1 MLSAMELLQKEGRAY
16 VGRVTPVA
24 LFYLLLYILGIDD
37 PSKSDPNNNST
48 PWFILCALWT
58 LAISGGSISKV
69 LGLPPLVGHLVS
81 GIVLSNVTVST
92 FDLPDVW
99 HARIRSSGLVVILL
113 RSGLDINYQ
122 KVRKAGSVA
131 FRLTIL
137 PALFEALITALAS
150 VIILGMAPLLALAQ
164 GFVLAAVSPAVVVG
178 GMLNLRRKGYGVSKG
193 IPSLVIAAASLD
205 DIVAISA
212 FSMCIGIAIRDEST
226 NVVWLVL
233 NMPLTVLLG
242 IGLGISGGLIMSL
255 TNLWRHRWQRTS
267 ILLLFGLIAMNG
279 TKKIGFPGS
288 GALASIAIGA
298 IAAFIWKGLCHRCH
312 QKNHGGAESDNMV
325 YETGKDM
332 EFIWT
337 MICEPLLFSSV
348 GTALNFHTMSARI
361 IPRSLAIVMVGLVG
375 RILFAYLSTNGAG
388 FTKLERCFIALSWC
402 PKATVQAA
410 LRFLPLAMVKELMVG
425 RSEYQIYVEM
435 CNEIISTAII
445 SILVTAPIGSWF
457 IGSSFGTRWLERD
470 TSQINSDN
478 KTTNKY
484 NEVECGAAIE
494 TLKKA
499 KDHIHEIDSI
509 MSSLLIPP
517 NSDDSSGIFCSIAQI
532 SQLLSHCMQIV
543 DHQDSNKEDAGG
555 TDSGRG
561 SSL

>member
-1 MLSAMELLQKEGRAY
+1 MEVLKEGRTCAGH
-16 VGRVTPVA
+16 VIPIL

-37 PSKSDPNNNST
+37 PSKSDPNNNSA

-81 GIVLSNVTVST
+81 GIVLSNATAST
-92 FDLPDVW
+92 FDLPNTW
-99 HARIRSSGLVVILL
+99 HARIRSAGLVVILL
-113 RSGLDINYQ
+113 RSGLGINYQ
-122 KVRKAGSVA
+122 KVRTAGSVA

-150 VIILGMAPLLALAQ
+150 VIILGIAPLLALAQ

-212 FSMCIGIAIRDEST
+212 FSVCIGIAIRDEST

-233 NMPLTVLLG
+233 NMPFTALLG
-242 IGLGISGGLIMSL
+242 VGLGISGGLILSL

-267 ILLLFGLIAMNG
+267 ILLFFGLIAMNG
-279 TKKIGFPGS
+279 TKTIGFPGS
-288 GALASIAIGA
+288 GALASIAMGA

-312 QKNHGGAESDNMV
+312 QKNHGGAGGDNMV
-325 YETGKDM
+325 NETGKDM
-332 EFIWT
+332 EVIWT

-348 GTALNFHTMSARI
+348 GTALNFRTISVRI
-361 IPRSLAIVMVGLVG
+361 IPRSLAIVLIGLVG
-375 RILFAYLSTNGAG
+375 RIFFAYLATNGAG

-410 LRFLPLAMVKELMVG
+410 LCFLPLAMVKELMMD
-425 RSEYQIYVEM
+425 RTEYQLYVKM

-445 SILVTAPIGSWF
+445 SILVSAPIGSWF
-457 IGSSFGTRWLERD
+457 IDRFGPKWLERD
-470 TSQINSDN
+470 ATEMNSDN
-478 KTTNKY
+478 KTTNRY
-484 NEVECGAAIE
+484 NGAECSAAIE
-494 TLKKA
+494 SLKKA
-499 KDHIHEIDSI
+499 KDRIHEIDSM
-509 MSSLLIPP
+509 MSRLLVPP
-517 NSDDSSGIFCSIAQI
+517 NSDDRSGISCSIAQI
-532 SQLLSHCMQIV
+532 RQLLSHCIQIV
-543 DHQDSNKEDAGG
+543 DHRDNNDEDVGG
-555 TDSGRG
+555 TSGGRG
-561 SSL
+561 SSP

>member
-1 MLSAMELLQKEGRAY
+1 MELLRIQKEGRAY
-16 VGRVTPVA
+16 VGHVTPVA
-24 LFYLLLYILGIDD
+24 LLYLLLYILGIDD
-37 PSKSDPNNNST
+37 PSKSDPNNNSA
-48 PWFILCALWT
+48 PWFIFCALWT
-58 LAISGGSISKV
+58 LAISGGSISKL
-69 LGLPPLVGHLVS
+69 LGLPQLVGHLVS
-81 GIVLSNVTVST
+81 GIVLSNATAST

-233 NMPLTVLLG
+233 NMPLTVLVG
-242 IGLGISGGLIMSL
+242 IGLGISGGLILSL
-255 TNLWRHRWQRTS
+255 TNVWKHRWQRTS
-267 ILLLFGLIAMNG
+267 ILLMFGLIAMNG
-279 TKKIGFPGS
+279 TKTIGFPGS

-312 QKNHGGAESDNMV
+312 QKNHGGSEGDIMV

-348 GTALNFHTMSARI
+348 GTALNVHTISARI

-375 RILFAYLSTNGAG
+375 RMLFAYLSTNGAG

-410 LRFLPLAMVKELMVG
+410 LCFLPLAMVKESMVG

-445 SILVTAPIGSWF
+445 SILVTAPIGSCF
-457 IGSSFGTRWLERD
+457 IDRFGTRWLERD

-484 NEVECGAAIE
+484 NGAECSAAIE

-517 NSDDSSGIFCSIAQI
+517 NSDNIAGISCSIAQI
-532 SQLLSHCMQIV
+532 RQLLSHCMQIV
-543 DHQDSNKEDAGG
+543 DHRDSNKEDTGR
-555 TDSGRG
+555 TNSNRG
-561 SSL
+561 SSP